1 MDILLSIRSK
11 TDGSEREVKCPIGD
25 GLAVGRGAED
35 GVLLDGPDLSRE
47 HFVLTTDGSNVYV
60 TDTSSN
66 GTWLNGNRLQRS
78 ARAQV
83 RAEDSIEV
91 PGYVLKVSAAVAP
104 EKTGE
109 SVIAQMPAASAE
121 PSRFVP
127 SPPAEPEKL
136 PGNPVFRFIGSFS
149 FMEKFLLLVGL
160 SGLALLVTYVA
171 S

>member
-11 TDGSEREVKCPIGD
+11 TDGTEREVKCPIGE

-47 HFVLTTDGSNVYV
+47 HFILSTDGTNFYV
-60 TDTSSN
+60 TDISSN

-78 ARAQV
+78 AKTRV

-91 PGYVLKVSAAVAP
+91 PGYVVKVSAAVEP

-109 SVIAQMPAASAE
+109 AAVAQI
-121 PSRFVP
+121 P
-127 SPPAEPEKL
+127 SPAPARIAPPPEPVEL
-136 PGNPVFRFIGSFS
+136 PGNPVTRFIGSFS
-149 FMEKFLLLVGL
+149 FMEKFLFLIGLGGLVLLF
-160 SGLALLVTYVA
+160 TYVA

>member
-11 TDGSEREVKCPIGD
+11 TDGTVREVKCPIGD

-47 HFVLTTDGSNVYV
+47 HFLLSTEGTNFYV

-78 ARAQV
+78 GRAQV
-83 RAEDSIEV
+83 HAEDSIEI
-91 PGYVLKVSAAVAP
+91 PGYVLKVKAAAEP

-109 SVIAQMPAASAE
+109 AVAQMPPATAAPERFIPAPPE
-121 PSRFVP
+121 PV
-127 SPPAEPEKL
+127 KL
-136 PGNPVFRFIGSFS
+136 SGNPVTRFIGSFT
-149 FMEKFLLLVGL
+149 FMEKFLLLVGV
-160 SGLALLVTYVA
+160 SGLILLFTYIA

>member
-11 TDGSEREVKCPIGD
+11 TDGTEREVKCPIGE

-47 HFVLTTDGSNVYV
+47 HFLLSTDGTNFYV

-78 ARAQV
+78 AKTRV
-83 RAEDSIEV
+83 RPEDSIEV
-91 PGYVLKVSAAVAP
+91 PGYVVKVKAAVEPEQTGEAAVAQ
-104 EKTGE
+104 
-109 SVIAQMPAASAE
+109 VAAAAPA
-121 PSRFVP
+121 RFI
-127 SPPAEPEKL
+127 PPPEPEK
-136 PGNPVFRFIGSFS
+136 PTGNPVSRFIGSFS
-149 FMEKFLLLVGL
+149 FMEKFLVLVGL
-160 SGLALLVTYVA
+160 GGLALLFTYIA

>member
-11 TDGSEREVKCPIGD
+11 TDGTEREVKCPIGD
-25 GLAVGRGAED
+25 GLAVGRGAEE

-47 HFVLTTDGSNVYV
+47 HFRLTTDGSNFYV
-60 TDTSSN
+60 TDLSSN
-66 GTWLNGNRLQRS
+66 GTWLNGNRLQQRS
-78 ARAQV
+78 GRSQV

-91 PGYVLKVSAAVAP
+91 PGYVLKVRAAVEP

-109 SVIAQMPAASAE
+109 AAVAQMPTPAAE
-121 PSRFVP
+121 PDRFVP
-127 SPPAEPEKL
+127 PPQSAKL
-136 PGNPVFRFIGSFS
+136 PGNPVSRFIGSFS

-160 SGLALLVTYVA
+160 SGLVLLFTYVA

>member
-1 MDILLSIRSK
+1 MDILLTIRSK
-11 TDGSEREVKCPIGD
+11 TDGTEREVKCPIGE

-47 HFVLTTDGSNVYV
+47 HFLLSTDGTNFYV

-78 ARAQV
+78 AKTRV
-83 RAEDSIEV
+83 RPEDSIEV
-91 PGYVLKVSAAVAP
+91 PGYVVKVKAAVEPEQTDEAAVAQ
-104 EKTGE
+104 
-109 SVIAQMPAASAE
+109 VAAAV
-121 PSRFVP
+121 PVRFI
-127 SPPAEPEKL
+127 PPPEPEK
-136 PGNPVFRFIGSFS
+136 PKGNTVSRFIGSFS

-160 SGLALLVTYVA
+160 TGLALLFTYMA